1 MRFCFLY
8 SLLIFGAL
16 FISSCTTTSNKHLPA
31 QKEIASTDSI
41 NVKLQ
46 LVSDA
51 LQVPVE
57 LNIPGDK
64 SGRTFVTDNKG
75 KIWII
80 KNDSLVA
87 KPFLNLYEK
96 LGEQAKSSLAGMV
109 FSVAFH
115 PQFATNNRFYVCY
128 NALSK
133 PHSSNSKLVVAEF
146 HCDKNN
152 PDLAD
157 LQSEHTVIEFKGIT
171 VQNNGAKIAFGPDG
185 YLYISLGDDNAK
197 DTSYHYHA
205 QDLHYF
211 NGKLL
216 RIDVNKRPYA
226 IPPDNPFVDV
236 KNARPEIWALGF
248 RKLWH
253 FSFDPH
259 TGLLFGGDV
268 GQDKQEE
275 IDIVKKGSNYGWP
288 LMEGDSVFEKH
299 DQKNDTAFVA
309 PVNTY
314 THETGICVIGGNF
327 YYGNEIPLLKN
338 KYVFADWKGKLF
350 ALKSDNN
357 GQWNRQPVKITN
369 EQQGSFFIC
378 GCSEDAEGQLFVMGY
393 LVNGANEKGVIY
405 KVMKG

>member
-1 MRFCFLY
+1 MRIYFVNCLV
-8 SLLIFGAL
+8 IFSAL
-16 FISSCTTTSNKHLPA
+16 FIFSCNTVSNKHLPA

-46 LVSDA
+46 IVSDA

-57 LNIPGDK
+57 LNIPGDN

-96 LGEQAKSSLAGMV
+96 LGEQAKSSLVGMA

-115 PQFATNNRFYVCY
+115 PQFATNNKFYVCY

-133 PHSSNSKLVVAEF
+133 PHSPDSKLVVAEF

-157 LQSEHTVIEFKGIT
+157 LQSEKTVIEFKGIT

-226 IPPDNPFVDV
+226 IPPDNPFVHV
-236 KNARPEIWALGF
+236 KNARPEI
-248 RKLWH
+248 
-253 FSFDPH
+253 
-259 TGLLFGGDV
+259 
-268 GQDKQEE
+268 
-275 IDIVKKGSNYGWP
+275 
-288 LMEGDSVFEKH
+288 
-299 DQKNDTAFVA
+299 
-309 PVNTY
+309 
-314 THETGICVIGGNF
+314 
-327 YYGNEIPLLKN
+327 
-338 KYVFADWKGKLF
+338 
-350 ALKSDNN
+350 
-357 GQWNRQPVKITN
+357 
-369 EQQGSFFIC
+369 
-378 GCSEDAEGQLFVMGY
+378 
-393 LVNGANEKGVIY
+393 
-405 KVMKG
+405 